1 MPHIVIKMY
10 PGRPEEKKKLL
21 AEKILK
27 TAAEVL
33 GVDESAFSIS
43 IEEIPQE
50 KWIDLF
56 KNEIIN
62 SNLYVKPG
70 YNPLEN
76 DPV

>member
-10 PGRPEEKKKLL
+10 PGRTEEKKREL
-21 AEKILK
+21 AEKIIN
-27 TAAEVL
+27 TAIEVL
-33 GVDESAFSIS
+33 NVDRSAFSLS

-50 KWIDLF
+50 KWIEVF

-62 SNLYVKPG
+62 SKLYIKPG

-76 DPV
+76 NPC